1 MDSDFKQ
8 ALHLASAR
16 AVLKR
21 MAGVKMLHRRMSQG
35 CWLSRLTLEYLLE
48 HDPNSAIRNRVSLVF
63 KRSSLAPRDNFW
75 EKHFGF

>member
-8 ALHLASAR
+8 ALHLASEK

-21 MAGVKMLHRRMSQG
+21 MDGVKALHRRMNQG
-35 CWLSRLTLEYLLE
+35 CWLSRLALEYLLE
-48 HDPNSAIRNRVSLVF
+48 HDPNSAIRNRCLLVF
-63 KRSSLAPRDNFW
+63 KRSSISPRENFW